1 MKCSLASALVK
12 GQQMQF
18 LFLDSFKRNIS
29 QNRKLYVSFVDLE
42 KAFDRVSQKV
52 LWWALRVGV
61 PAWLAKIVQA
71 IYVGARSRTRLN
83 SSFSEE
89 FEVKV
94 GVHQRSVLSRRLF
107 IIILEALSRECRVG
121 FFFYYFYLLF
131 ISH

>member
-1 MKCSLASALVK
+1 M
-12 GQQMQF
+12 
-18 LFLDSFKRNIS
+18 
-29 QNRKLYVSFVDLE
+29 SFVDLE
-42 KAFDRVSQKV
+42 RAFDRVSQKV

-71 IYVGARSRTRLN
+71 VYVGARRRTRLN

-94 GVHQRSVLSRRLF
+94 GVHQGSVLSRRLF
-107 IIILEALSRECRVG
+107 IIILEAISRECRVG